1 MKPYLLRLIIVLS
14 MLSMY
19 PSKVY
24 SQDYSI
30 VINKENSNIKFGGK
44 VAFKVSQAYFSKWSS
59 GGQDLIS
66 FLGNL
71 LLASKYAN
79 NTAEWEN
86 TLNLVYGNQS
96 IEHKSF
102 RKTDDG
108 YDFNSK
114 YGFRTLDPR
123 LLITLAF
130 QFRSQFTNGY
140 TYNDKD
146 IPSLVS
152 APFAPAYLIGYLGLS
167 YKPNS
172 GLSIFLSPFT
182 ARTTVVAN
190 HFLSMQGAYGITP
203 GNVFLQSYGA
213 NLTISVD
220 TEILENFRIL
230 SRLDLFSNYKKV
242 SSVVVNWDNS
252 LNFTINKLLVV
263 SLSTG
268 IIYDES
274 IKWKQTQSINGHEV
288 VISNKP
294 EVQYKQLLSVGILYS
309 L

>member
-1 MKPYLLRLIIVLS
+1 MKRYLLRLIIILS
-14 MLSMY
+14 LMLIYSL
-19 PSKVY
+19 KLY

-30 VINKENSNIKFGGK
+30 VMNKEDSNIKFGGK
-44 VAFKVSQAYFSKWSS
+44 AAFKVSQAYFSKWSS
-59 GGQDLIS
+59 GGQDLVS
-66 FLGNL
+66 FIGNL
-71 LLASKYAN
+71 ILGSKYAN

-96 IEHKSF
+96 LDHKGF

-114 YGFRTLDPR
+114 YGFKTKDPR

-130 QFRSQFTNGY
+130 QFRSQFTKGY
-140 TYNDKD
+140 IYSDKD
-146 IPSLVS
+146 IPSLAS

-167 YKPNS
+167 YKPNT

-190 HFLSMQGAYGITP
+190 NFLSLQGAYGITP
-203 GNVFLQSYGA
+203 GNIFLQSYGA
-213 NLTISVD
+213 NLTISLD
-220 TEILENFRIL
+220 TEIFSNFQIL

-274 IKWKQTQSINGHEV
+274 IKWKETQSINGHDV
-288 VISNKP
+288 VISNRP